1 MVCERDAM
9 KIPSYTQE
17 QISRW
22 SIDQVKLVR
31 DRALQQGVQE
41 LVDRCNQSLS
51 ERLAAKKAPRPT
63 QPPKRSRQN
72 ANELHFVCKP
82 NGKGVTFNNDGTAW
96 SGTWVVG
103 RLQAEHVAKIRG
115 MVCLHLGRAEP
126 SYLQGIVLDW
136 RPEERGK
143 VYAEDGRET
152 KTKYGIDFL
161 LKLTD
166 APLSWKGD
174 ATGEKGYGYE
184 EPAAHQQI

>member
-1 MVCERDAM
+1 M
-9 KIPSYTQE
+9 KIPNWTLE
-17 QISRW
+17 QISKW
-22 SIDQVKLVR
+22 STDQVKLVR

-41 LVDRCNQSLS
+41 IVDRCNQILA
-51 ERLAAKKAPRPT
+51 ERLPAKKIT
-63 QPPKRSRQN
+63 KTIQLGKRNRQN

-82 NGKGVTFNNDGTAW
+82 KDKGVTFNADGTAW

-103 RLQAEHVAKIRG
+103 KPQAEHVVKVKG
-115 MVCLHLGRAEP
+115 MVCLHLTRTEP
-126 SYLQGIVLDW
+126 SYRQGIVLDW
-136 RPEERGK
+136 RPAERGK

-166 APLSWKGD
+166 APLNWKGD

-184 EPAAHQQI
+184 EPTETPSQV